1 MQPSASVFFKEVME
15 RPSSRVNP
23 LLDVL
28 PFEKHR
34 EQGCRPDGQQRRQ
47 NFGILSDSP
56 GSSLVNLDLADFEEV
71 LAGS

>member
-1 MQPSASVFFKEVME
+1 ME

-34 EQGCRPDGQQRRQ
+34 EQGCRPDGEQSKQ
-47 NFGILSDSP
+47 NFGILHSDSP
-56 GSSLVNLDLADFEEV
+56 GSSPVNLDLANFEEV